1 MLTNSQD
8 ILFITL
14 AVCAAAIT
22 LFVCWGLYYAL
33 IPLREIRQMVGAI
46 KKCVDSIIA
55 FVDETKQKA
64 QSSAETVT
72 AISKAVI
79 DVVGY
84 VKTKAREKEKKRN
97 LQDQDKR

>member
-1 MLTNSQD
+1 MFQTSQD

-46 KKCVDSIIA
+46 KKCVDTIIA
-55 FVDETKQKA
+55 FVDETKHKA

-84 VKTKAREKEKKRN
+84 VK
-97 LQDQDKR
+97 DKRKKKKK

>member
-1 MLTNSQD
+1 
-8 ILFITL
+8 
-14 AVCAAAIT
+14 
-22 LFVCWGLYYAL
+22 
-33 IPLREIRQMVGAI
+33 MVGAI